1 MNYRAAFEQALA
13 LTHRIMRGA
22 DHALSEDSDQKGYT
36 SIVTRWLG
44 EMIMGARTAEYPY
57 YRRIIPESLVQR

>member
-1 MNYRAAFEQALA
+1 
-13 LTHRIMRGA
+13 MRGA